1 MEHKP
6 IHKEGPTFSRII
18 SGAWRWNLDESKVEQ
33 LIRASLDSGITT
45 FDHADIYGDH
55 SNEEIF
61 GNVLKKNPGLRDKME
76 IVTKFGIK
84 FSSGRRPK
92 TWVKHYDTSPEHILW
107 SVDNSLKMLN
117 TDRVELV
124 LIHRPD
130 PLLDPEAVAEVFGK
144 LKQSGKVL
152 HFGVSNF
159 TPTQFEML
167 QRYLSFPLVTNQIEL
182 SLTHH
187 APLFD
192 GTMDVLMKHRAAAM
206 AWSPLGGG
214 KVIKDGSQ
222 ELFNK
227 ASKYGVTQTQLSL
240 AWLLRHPGNIFP
252 VIGTTKPERITESA
266 KATDIKMDVQD
277 WFEMLMVVQGK
288 EMP

>member
-1 MEHKP
+1 MERKA
-6 IHKEGPTFSRII
+6 IHKEGPELSRII
-18 SGAWRWNLDESKVEQ
+18 SGAWRWNLDESKIEQ
-33 LIRASLDSGITT
+33 LIQASLDSGITT

-61 GNVLKKNPGLRDKME
+61 GNILKKNPGLREKME
-76 IVTKFGIK
+76 LVTKCGIK

-92 TWVKHYDTSPEHILW
+92 TWVKHYDTSKEHILW
-107 SVDNSLKMLN
+107 TADNSLKMFH
-117 TDRVELV
+117 TDRIDLL

-130 PLLDPEAVAEVFGK
+130 PLLNPEEVAEAFGL
-144 LKQSGKVL
+144 LKQNGKVL

-167 QRYLSFPLVTNQIEL
+167 QSYLSFPLVTNQLEI

-187 APLFD
+187 EPLFD
-192 GTMDVLMKHRAAAM
+192 GSLDTLMKHRVGAM

-214 KVIKDGSQ
+214 KLIKEGSQ
-222 ELFNK
+222 EMFNK
-227 ASKYGVTQTQLSL
+227 KSRYGATQTQLSL
-240 AWLLRHPGNIFP
+240 AWLLRHPANIFP

-266 KATDIKMDVQD
+266 KAIEIHLDIQD
-277 WFEMLMVVQGK
+277 WFEMLLVVQGK